1 MATVTGLTADRML
14 EIEASTVVDGD
25 VIDGELILTKH
36 DGSTIDA
43 GSVIGPP
50 GPQGPLGS
58 DLSVLVQQAIL
69 DIGMP
74 NQIRAGRVLTL
85 TDFTN
90 IGLSAPE
97 ALWNFSNVLTDASG
111 NNHTLTDRG
120 SVTFIRGIDGQNS
133 SCVQFNGSNA
143 LYISDIGS
151 GDAFRLRVG
160 TFAAWVRTSKQA
172 TFQNIISKRGPG
184 SQIGY
189 VLRIRDTNVASFGV
203 SSSGTAL
210 LEVNGLSKICD
221 DRWHFVVGVFDG
233 ILQSLYVDGIL
244 EASALRGSSGAEFI
258 FGSNEPFNIGGFNAD
273 LSTVPAEPH
282 FGRIDEAFVTSE
294 ILSADNI
301 FNLFCAKIPHT
312 LAATPSGASLTVV
325 RGSKGAS
332 LLPGDFPTTPLRLYN
347 FSAGSLGNDGSN
359 SGAGLAVVG
368 TPVSVAG
375 VDGTKG
381 NAYNLNGAQRFTAT
395 DTGLPGGT
403 SSVSY
408 GCWVKCSNGT
418 SSALYLITW
427 GTTNG
432 TNDTRLYISAGNIT
446 FAQGAGTPVTGPFIS
461 DGQWHFVVVV
471 EENSPVDGLKRKFY
485 VDGRLIA
492 SSTALSSIAPGGANK
507 FVIGSSL
514 ASASNFIGEIDTVFV
529 VDQVLMV
536 TDINKL
542 YIKSLYDHLPSPKN
556 AGDHVQ
562 GMADDMLL
570 VNFDT
575 LNIEDKVSLKVMA

>member
-1 MATVTGLTADRML
+1 MATVTGLTAERML
-14 EIEASTVVDGD
+14 EIEAASVVDGD
-25 VIDGELILTKH
+25 IIDGDLILTKH

-58 DLSVLVQQAIL
+58 DLDVVIQKAIL

-74 NQIRAGRVLTL
+74 GNIRAGRVLTL
-85 TDFTN
+85 SDFTN

-111 NNHTLTDRG
+111 NSHTLTDRG
-120 SVTFIRGIDGQNS
+120 SVTFIRGIDGTDVS
-133 SCVQFNGSNA
+133 AAQFNGSNA
-143 LYISDIGS
+143 LYIVDS
-151 GDAFRLRVG
+151 GAADPFRLRVG
-160 TFAAWVRTSKQA
+160 TFAAWVRTAKQGV
-172 TFQNIISKRGPG
+172 FQNIISKRGPG

-210 LEVNGLSKICD
+210 NEINGLSKICD
-221 DRWHFVVGVFDG
+221 DRWHFVVGIFDG
-233 ILQSLYVDGIL
+233 ILQSLYVDGVL
-244 EASALRGSSGAEFI
+244 EASALRGSSAAELI
-258 FGSNEPFNIGGFNAD
+258 FASNEPFNIGGFNAD
-273 LSTVPAEPH
+273 LSTAPAEPH
-282 FGRIDEAFVTSE
+282 FGRIDEVFVTPE

-301 FNLFCAKIPHT
+301 FNLYCAKVPHT
-312 LAATPSGASLTVV
+312 LAAIPSGVSLTVV

-332 LLPGDFPTTPLRLYN
+332 LLPADFPTTPLRLYN
-347 FSAGSLGNDGSN
+347 FSAGSFGNDGSN
-359 SGAGLAVVG
+359 AGASLA
-368 TPVSVAG
+368 PVNVPVPVAG
-375 VDGTKG
+375 VDGTKE
-381 NAYNLNGAQRFTAT
+381 NALNLASPQRLTAT
-395 DTGLPGGT
+395 DAGLPAGT
-403 SSVSY
+403 ATVSY

-418 SSALYLITW
+418 ASAMYLITW

-461 DGQWHFVVVV
+461 DGLWHFVVVV

-485 VDGRLIA
+485 VDGRLVA
-492 SSTALSSIAPGGANK
+492 SSTALSSIVLGGAGK
-507 FVIGSSL
+507 FVVGSSL
-514 ASASNFIGEIDTVFV
+514 ASASNFYGEIDTIFV
-529 VDQVLMV
+529 TDAALMM